1 MSVTDRLHPVRQAV
15 RPKLRGVLHH
25 YTFFVS
31 LVAGAALLLL
41 APDPRA
47 RLAAG
52 IYVASLSA
60 LLGTSALY
68 HRVTWSVEARRWMGR
83 LDHSMINVL
92 IAGTYT
98 PFGMLTLPAP
108 VAQVTLAIVW
118 GGALLGIAIH
128 CLWFDAPKWLSAAL
142 YVALGWVG
150 VMAVPSLLDHA
161 GWTATLLLLAGGLVY
176 SAGAVVYALRRPD
189 PVPHV
194 FGYHE
199 VFHACTV
206 VAAAAHYAAV
216 AIALRA

>member
-1 MSVTDRLHPVRQAV
+1 MLHRQAV

-25 YTFFVS
+25 YTFFLS
-31 LVAGAALLLL
+31 LIAGAALLML

-47 RLAAG
+47 RWAAG

-68 HRVTWSVEARRWMGR
+68 HRVTWSARARRWVGR
-83 LDHSMINVL
+83 LDHSMIAVL

-98 PFGMLTLPAP
+98 PFGMLTLPPAT
-108 VAQVTLAIVW
+108 AHVTLAIVW
-118 GGALLGIAIH
+118 GGALFGIVLH
-128 CLWFDAPKWLSAAL
+128 CVWFDAPKWLSAAV

-150 VMAVPSLLDHA
+150 VTAMPSLLAHA

-176 SAGAVVYALRRPD
+176 SAGAIVYALRRPD

-216 AIALRA
+216 AIAVRA